1 MTPISLRSTGIVG
14 GFNRHSCTGIL
25 LALALTSV
33 ATIAR
38 AQQYFVATPDENARG
53 YVTAAQSST
62 KDPAT
67 YAAKKQEF
75 DDYFK
80 KYYFPS
86 MTQTDADKLARIGK
100 LREDLFK
107 TFLLKTT
114 NAQLQSD
121 LTALTLAEMKTY
133 LAAQNP
139 PCHPTT
145 RYNAILVVGMLNDQ
159 YGQPPKPSVA
169 ANKVL
174 TIVVDSATKNSVF
187 PPPVILGALIGL
199 ERHAQLSGSLPP
211 ESVKA
216 MSAALLKLV
225 TTEKPIQEMDRD
237 TYSWLR
243 LRAASALAKL
253 KSAGEQ
259 NAVNNAIVKLAAT
272 SKSLDDRCEAAGL
285 LENLTYKD
293 VKLDDANT
301 AEPLF
306 ALARDL
312 AAAEDKRAQDFQE
325 RGSGGGVMPVMPIG
339 RGEGSFSPTGGTAIP
354 ETFPRRHVLSRLKEL
369 YNGLNAVKPSL
380 PTETQKK
387 ADAVLAAL
395 NTAIASA
402 SSKDTVELNLTVA
415 LQTMAKEIN
424 AAIPGPVKPADEK
437 AKEAVF

>member
-14 GFNRHSCTGIL
+14 GFNRLSCTGIL
-25 LALALTSV
+25 LALALTNV
-33 ATIAR
+33 ATSAG

-53 YVTAAQSST
+53 YVTAAQTST

-145 RYNAILVVGMLNDQ
+145 RYNAILIVGMLNDQ

-174 TIVVDSATKNSVF
+174 TIVVDSATRNSVF

-272 SKSLDDRCEAAGL
+272 GKSLDDRCEAAGL
-285 LENLTYKD
+285 LENLTYKE

-325 RGSGGGVMPVMPIG
+325 RGSTGGVMPAIPMS
-339 RGEGSFSPTGGTAIP
+339 RGESFSPTGGTAIP

-369 YNGLNAVKPSL
+369 YSGLNAVKLSL